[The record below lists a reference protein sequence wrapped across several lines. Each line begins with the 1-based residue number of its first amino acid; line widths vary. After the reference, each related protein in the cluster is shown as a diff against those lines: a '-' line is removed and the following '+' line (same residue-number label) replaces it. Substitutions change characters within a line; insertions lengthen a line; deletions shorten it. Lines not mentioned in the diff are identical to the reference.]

1 MTSGEFGLSRDM
13 LYLSGLLA
21 GIALGFFLSA
31 FKKNS
36 STHFRSRRIALTLL
50 FLSLMIAS
58 LAVSVIASMGAIF
71 AERGVLVCAGLAVLI
86 FAVAVRFPRAVAYP
100 LIIFGGLV
108 TVWLTWS
115 YLRFP
120 QFHDTPVALVSS
132 AANDSFAVRIFS
144 GSDGENTSAAVSGES
159 GLREKNDS
167 GRIFYTNSGVS
178 VLDFF
183 LVFIELD
190 QIFPVAGGSKR
201 VILREINAD
210 SDTLFQENPLEGL
223 LSNYYNWIESRPRST
238 LLGITCRSLGGTV
251 HTQGMSAETVIPVLI
266 TELTVRRNHIHTEL

>member
-36 STHFRSRRIALTLL
+36 STRFRSRRIALTLL

-71 AERGVLVCAGLAVLI
+71 AERGVLVCAGLAVLV

-190 QIFPVAGGSKR
+190 QIFPVAGGRKSTRTPIHCFKKIR
-201 VILREINAD
+201 WKDCSQTITAGSNHAPAPHCWELPAAALAEQCIRRECPRKPLYPCSLRN
-210 SDTLFQENPLEGL
+210 
-223 LSNYYNWIESRPRST
+223 
-238 LLGITCRSLGGTV
+238 
-251 HTQGMSAETVIPVLI
+251 
-266 TELTVRRNHIHTEL
+266 